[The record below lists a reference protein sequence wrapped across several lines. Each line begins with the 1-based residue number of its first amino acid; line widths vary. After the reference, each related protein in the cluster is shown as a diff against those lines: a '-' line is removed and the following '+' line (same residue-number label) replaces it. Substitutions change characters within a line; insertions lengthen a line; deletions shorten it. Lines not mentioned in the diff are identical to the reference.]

1 VKSKLRK
8 LVLKIVFAY
17 ALLFPSSGLIEEHKS
32 IKEMEDEGEVHIG
45 I

>member
-8 LVLKIVFAY
+8 LVLKVIFAY

-32 IKEMEDEGEVHIG
+32 IKEMEDDDELHLG